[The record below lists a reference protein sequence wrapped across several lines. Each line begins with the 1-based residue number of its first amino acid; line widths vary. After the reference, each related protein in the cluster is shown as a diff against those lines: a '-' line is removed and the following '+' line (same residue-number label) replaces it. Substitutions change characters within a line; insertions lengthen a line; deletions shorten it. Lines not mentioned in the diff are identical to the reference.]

1 MTDLMV
7 GSRLNASIL
16 WKKQIVEILKKE
28 KIIDNNYTGKLVFNF
43 NQGGLTSIKYEF
55 ELR

>member
-1 MTDLMV
+1 MD
-7 GSRLNASIL
+7 S
-16 WKKQIVEILKKE
+16 WKKQLVEMLKKE
-28 KIIDNNYTGKLVFNF
+28 KIIDNNYTGKLVINF

>member
-1 MTDLMV
+1 MNPMD
-7 GSRLNASIL
+7 S
-16 WKKQIVEILKKE
+16 WKKQLVEILKKE
-28 KIIDNNYTGKLVFNF
+28 KIIDNNYTGKLVLNF